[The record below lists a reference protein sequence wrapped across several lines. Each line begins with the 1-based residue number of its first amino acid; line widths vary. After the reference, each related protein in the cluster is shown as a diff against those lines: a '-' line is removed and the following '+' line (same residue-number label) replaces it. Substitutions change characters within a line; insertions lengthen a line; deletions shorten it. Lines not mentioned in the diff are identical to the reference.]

1 MRICV
6 LASGSSGNAAY
17 LEANGRG
24 LLLDAGVS
32 CRRLKVLLGK
42 VGRSLDDV
50 SAVLLTH
57 GHADHAGGL
66 PGLLR
71 ERAVPVYAAPE
82 VAEEVGSATAVEP
95 GETVDLGEA
104 EAVFFEVPHD
114 SPTFGVRVGDG
125 ERTGAV
131 ATDLGEVGPETLRF
145 LRGAEALVL
154 EANHDAEW
162 LWGGPYSKDLKR
174 RVSSPRGHLSN
185 LQAAEAALLLA
196 PHGLKDLVL
205 AHLSDTNNSPARAT
219 GTVRK
224 VLRGAGYGGVRVRAA
239 LAKHPT
245 PWIEVGRPIEEPA
258 PQSAYEYG
266 PPDTGD
272 GTRLF
277 GFEGGL

>member
-17 LEANGRG
+17 LEADGQG

-32 CRRLKVLLGK
+32 CRRLKGLLGK
-42 VGRSLDDV
+42 AGRGLEDV

-66 PGLLR
+66 PSLLR
-71 ERAVPVYAAPE
+71 ERAVPVYAAPG
-82 VAEEVGSATAVEP
+82 VAEEVGGTTAVEP
-95 GETVDLGEA
+95 GEPLDLGGV

-114 SPTFGVRVGDG
+114 SPTFGVRVTDG
-125 ERTGAV
+125 ETAGAV
-131 ATDLGEVGPETLRF
+131 ATDLGEVGSETLRS
-145 LRGAEALVL
+145 LRGADALVL

-185 LQAAEAALLLA
+185 LQAAEAALMLA

-224 VLRGAGYGGVRVRAA
+224 VLRGGGYGGVRVRAA
-239 LAKHPT
+239 LARHPT
-245 PWIEVGRPIEEPA
+245 PWIEVGRPLEDPA
-258 PQSAYEYG
+258 AQTTYEYG
-266 PPDTGD
+266 RPDAGD
-272 GTRLF
+272 AQRLF
-277 GFEGGL
+277 GFEGSL